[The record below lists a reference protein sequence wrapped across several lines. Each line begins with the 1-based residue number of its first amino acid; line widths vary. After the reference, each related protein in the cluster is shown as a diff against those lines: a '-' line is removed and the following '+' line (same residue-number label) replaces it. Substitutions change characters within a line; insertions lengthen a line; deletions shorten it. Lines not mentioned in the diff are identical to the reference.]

1 MKDRKHNTYSLD
13 FKRQAVILACHPD
26 IKAKDVAEALAIHPF
41 MLSRWRKEM
50 RDKKLTG
57 KDAITIPVSDLNE
70 AQKRIQ
76 RLEKELVKVKTE
88 NEILKKYERFVAE
101 NAQKRSK

>member
-13 FKRQAVILACHPD
+13 FKRQAVILASHPD
-26 IKAKDVAEALAIHPF
+26 IKAKDVADAVGIHHF

-70 AQKRIQ
+70 AQRKIQ
-76 RLEKELVKVKTE
+76 RLEKELAKVKTE

>member
-1 MKDRKHNTYSLD
+1 M
-13 FKRQAVILACHPD
+13 LATHPE
-26 IKAKDVAEALAIHPF
+26 IKLKDVAEALDIHPF

-57 KDAITIPVSDLNE
+57 KNAITIPASDLNE

-76 RLEKELVKVKTE
+76 RLEKELAKVKTE

>member
-1 MKDRKHNTYSLD
+1 MKNRKHNTYSLD
-13 FKRQAVILACHPD
+13 FKRHAVMLASHPD
-26 IKAKDVAEALAIHPF
+26 IKVKDVAEALAIHPF

-57 KDAITIPVSDLNE
+57 KNAITIPVSDLNE

-76 RLEKELVKVKTE
+76 RLEKELAKVKTE

-101 NAQKRSK
+101 SAQKRSK